1 MEVILRKREGDSP
14 FSFVFKEGDKVII
27 KSENYKAKKSAL
39 NGIESVRKNSQ
50 IDSRYE
56 LKEAKNGKFFF
67 NIKASN
73 GQIVGTSAFFNTK
86 DERDKIIQ
94 KLKQEAKD
102 APLKEEIS

>member
-1 MEVILRKREGDSP
+1 MEVILRKKEGSSP
-14 FSFVFKEGDKVII
+14 FSFVFKDGDKVLL

-56 LKEAKNGKFFF
+56 LKTAKNGKFFF

-73 GQIVGTSAFFNTK
+73 GQIVATSTFFNSEE
-86 DERDKIIQ
+86 ERKEAIEKI
-94 KLKQEAKD
+94 KKEAPN
-102 APLKEEIS
+102 ASLKEEL